1 MGRQLSR
8 RREPLAIWARRR
20 PNRRYRRVVGAMR
33 VTITALVAAGACAF
47 TSAPGL
53 RTAVLPTPFTAA
65 PAATRRRRDT
75 CHRAKDGDDDAVEDL
90 IRRARA
96 LRADAAQT
104 EAALVEETV
113 LDDESAANYAD
124 ELGLAD
130 AVLEERRK
138 EARRLAAEMLKKP
151 EDKSKWP
158 KFGGAKQ
165 PEEDANPLQGG
176 ALDNVFG
183 GPAPRFELTAER
195 MEDPELQKVVK
206 RQMVDAFDN
215 RREDEVDL
223 MFSRLWH
230 AGPIKTVKK
239 LVEAVLDA
247 QDVYQAYSDNLLS
260 DERAADEIRCCRS
273 RIRMYAKDA
282 EFLPN
287 ADGSPANDTWG
298 SLDDFIPWRW
308 RP

>member
-1 MGRQLSR
+1 
-8 RREPLAIWARRR
+8 
-20 PNRRYRRVVGAMR
+20 MR
-33 VTITALVAAGACAF
+33 VTITALVAAGAGAF
-47 TSAPGL
+47 TSAPGRHPAL
-53 RTAVLPTPFTAA
+53 LPTPFTAE
-65 PAATRRRRDT
+65 PAATRRRRGT
-75 CHRAKDGDDDAVEDL
+75 CRRAKDDDDDAVEDL

-138 EARRLAAEMLKKP
+138 EAQRLKKP
-151 EDKSKWP
+151 EEKSKWP
-158 KFGGAKQ
+158 KFGGATKEA
-165 PEEDANPLQGG
+165 PEDANPLQGG

-183 GPAPRFELTAER
+183 GPAPLFELTAER
-195 MEDPELQKVVK
+195 MEDPELQSVVR
-206 RQMVDAFDN
+206 RQMVGAFDN
-215 RREDEVDL
+215 RREDEVEL

-247 QDVYQAYSDNLLS
+247 QDVYQAYSDDLLS

>member
-1 MGRQLSR
+1 MYRLICSV
-8 RREPLAIWARRR
+8 AICASAFVAG
-20 PNRRYRRVVGAMR
+20 PQK
-33 VTITALVAAGACAF
+33 ALHSAC
-47 TSAPGL
+47 TSSN
-53 RTAVLPTPFTAA
+53 TPS
-65 PAATRRRRDT
+65 PRRRRNT
-75 CHRAKDGDDDAVEDL
+75 CRRAKADDDDAVEDL

-138 EARRLAAEMLKKP
+138 EARKLAAEMLKKP
-151 EDKSKWP
+151 EDTSKWP
-158 KFGGAKQ
+158 KFSGNKDA
-165 PEEDANPLQGG
+165 PEDENPLQGG

-195 MEDPELQKVVK
+195 MEDPELQKVVR
-206 RQMVDAFDN
+206 RQMGDAFDN
-215 RREDEVDL
+215 RREDEVEL

-239 LVEAVLDA
+239 LVEAALDA

>member
-1 MGRQLSR
+1 MYRLICFV
-8 RREPLAIWARRR
+8 AICASAYVAG
-20 PNRRYRRVVGAMR
+20 PQK
-33 VTITALVAAGACAF
+33 ALHSAC
-47 TSAPGL
+47 TSSN
-53 RTAVLPTPFTAA
+53 TPS
-65 PAATRRRRDT
+65 TRRRT
-75 CHRAKDGDDDAVEDL
+75 CRRATGDDNDAVEDL

-96 LRADAAQT
+96 LREDAAQA
-104 EAALVEETV
+104 EAAFVEETV

-138 EARRLAAEMLKKP
+138 EARKLAAEMLKKP
-151 EDKSKWP
+151 EDTSKWP
-158 KFGGAKQ
+158 KFGKEV
-165 PEEDANPLQGG
+165 PEAANPLQGG
-176 ALDNVFG
+176 VLDNVFG

-195 MEDPELQKVVK
+195 MEDPELQNVVR

-215 RREDEVDL
+215 RREDEVEL

-247 QDVYQAYSDNLLS
+247 QDVYQAYSDDLLS

>member
-1 MGRQLSR
+1 MYRLICFV
-8 RREPLAIWARRR
+8 AISARAF
-20 PNRRYRRVVGAMR
+20 VVGPHK
-33 VTITALVAAGACAF
+33 ALHSACTSNRPCRAADRRATDRRATG
-47 TSAPGL
+47 TS
-53 RTAVLPTPFTAA
+53 TPS
-65 PAATRRRRDT
+65 TRRRRDT
-75 CHRAKDGDDDAVEDL
+75 CRFAKDDDAVEDL

-138 EARRLAAEMLKKP
+138 EARKLAAEMLKKP
-151 EDKSKWP
+151 EDTSKWP
-158 KFGGAKQ
+158 KFSGSKEA
-165 PEEDANPLQGG
+165 PEDANPLQGG

-206 RQMVDAFDN
+206 RQMVGAFDN
-215 RREDEVDL
+215 RREDEVEL

-287 ADGSPANDTWG
+287 ADGSPASDTWG

>member
-1 MGRQLSR
+1 MYRLICFV
-8 RREPLAIWARRR
+8 AICASAFVAG
-20 PNRRYRRVVGAMR
+20 PQK
-33 VTITALVAAGACAF
+33 ALHSSC
-47 TSAPGL
+47 TSS
-53 RTAVLPTPFTAA
+53 TPS
-65 PAATRRRRDT
+65 PRRRRDT
-75 CHRAKDGDDDAVEDL
+75 CRRATGDDDDAVEDL

-158 KFGGAKQ
+158 KFGGSNK

-183 GPAPRFELTAER
+183 GPAPRFELTAEK

-206 RQMVDAFDN
+206 RQMVGAFDN
-215 RREDEVDL
+215 RREEEVDL

-247 QDVYQAYSDNLLS
+247 QDVYQAYADDLLS

-298 SLDDFIPWRW
+298 SLGDFIPWRW

>member
-1 MGRQLSR
+1 
-8 RREPLAIWARRR
+8 
-20 PNRRYRRVVGAMR
+20 MR

-47 TSAPGL
+47 TSAPSL
-53 RTAVLPTPFTAA
+53 HTALLPTPL
-65 PAATRRRRDT
+65 TR
-75 CHRAKDGDDDAVEDL
+75 CRANADDDDDAVEDL

-138 EARRLAAEMLKKP
+138 EARKLAAEMLKRP
-151 EDKSKWP
+151 EDTSKWP
-158 KFGGAKQ
+158 KFGGANNEA
-165 PEEDANPLQGG
+165 PEDANPLQGG

-183 GPAPRFELTAER
+183 GPAPRFELTEER

-223 MFSRLWH
+223 MFARLWH

-287 ADGSPANDTWG
+287 ADGSPASDTWG

>member
-1 MGRQLSR
+1 MYRLICFV
-8 RREPLAIWARRR
+8 AISARAFVAG
-20 PNRRYRRVVGAMR
+20 PHK
-33 VTITALVAAGACAF
+33 ALHSAC
-47 TSAPGL
+47 TSSK
-53 RTAVLPTPFTAA
+53 TPS
-65 PAATRRRRDT
+65 TRRRRNT
-75 CHRAKDGDDDAVEDL
+75 CRRAKADADDAVEDL

-138 EARRLAAEMLKKP
+138 EARKLAAEMLKQP

-158 KFGGAKQ
+158 KFSGNNEA
-165 PEEDANPLQGG
+165 PEEDDGRGLFGAALQGG
-176 ALDNVFG
+176 VLDNVFG
-183 GPAPRFELTAER
+183 GPAPRFELTAEK
-195 MEDPELQKVVK
+195 MEDPELQSVVR

-223 MFSRLWH
+223 MFARLWH

-247 QDVYQAYSDNLLS
+247 QDVYQAYSDDLLS

-287 ADGSPANDTWG
+287 ADGSPASDTWG

>member
-1 MGRQLSR
+1 MYRLICFV
-8 RREPLAIWARRR
+8 AICASAFVAG
-20 PNRRYRRVVGAMR
+20 PHK
-33 VTITALVAAGACAF
+33 ALHCAC
-47 TSAPGL
+47 TSSK
-53 RTAVLPTPFTAA
+53 TPS
-65 PAATRRRRDT
+65 TRRRREVT
-75 CHRAKDGDDDAVEDL
+75 CRRAKDGDDDAVEDL

-113 LDDESAANYAD
+113 LEDESAANYAD

-151 EDKSKWP
+151 EDQSKWP
-158 KFGGAKQ
+158 RFGKEA
-165 PEEDANPLQGG
+165 PEDDNPLQGG

-195 MEDPELQKVVK
+195 MEDPELQKVVR
-206 RQMVDAFDN
+206 RQLVDAFDN

-223 MFSRLWH
+223 MFARLWH

-247 QDVYQAYSDNLLS
+247 QDVYQAYSDDLLS

-287 ADGSPANDTWG
+287 PDGSPASDAWG
-298 SLDDFIPWRW
+298 SLDDFIHWRW

>member
-1 MGRQLSR
+1 MYRLICSV
-8 RREPLAIWARRR
+8 AICASAFVAG
-20 PNRRYRRVVGAMR
+20 PHK
-33 VTITALVAAGACAF
+33 ALHSAC
-47 TSAPGL
+47 TSSSN
-53 RTAVLPTPFTAA
+53 TPS
-65 PAATRRRRDT
+65 PRRRRGT
-75 CHRAKDGDDDAVEDL
+75 FRRANGDDDDAVEDL

-138 EARRLAAEMLKKP
+138 EARRLAAEMLKEP
-151 EDKSKWP
+151 EDTSKWP
-158 KFGGAKQ
+158 KFSNKEA
-165 PEEDANPLQGG
+165 PDNDNPLQGG

-183 GPAPRFELTAER
+183 GPAPRFELTAEK
-195 MEDPELQKVVK
+195 MEDPELQRVVR
-206 RQMVDAFDN
+206 RQLVDAFDN
-215 RREDEVDL
+215 RREDEVEL

-247 QDVYQAYSDNLLS
+247 QDVYQAYSNNLLS

-298 SLDDFIPWRW
+298 SLGDFIPWRW

>member
-1 MGRQLSR
+1 MYRLICFV
-8 RREPLAIWARRR
+8 AICASAFVAG
-20 PNRRYRRVVGAMR
+20 PQK
-33 VTITALVAAGACAF
+33 ALHSAC
-47 TSAPGL
+47 TSSN
-53 RTAVLPTPFTAA
+53 TPY
-65 PAATRRRRDT
+65 TRRRT
-75 CHRAKDGDDDAVEDL
+75 CRRAKDDNDAAVEDL

-96 LRADAAQT
+96 LREDAAQT

-113 LDDESAANYAD
+113 LEDESAANYAA

-158 KFGGAKQ
+158 KFSNNEA
-165 PEEDANPLQGG
+165 PEEDDGRGLFGAALQGG

-183 GPAPRFELTAER
+183 GPAPRFELTAEK
-195 MEDPELQKVVK
+195 MEDPALQSVVR

-247 QDVYQAYSDNLLS
+247 QDVYQAYSDDLLS

-287 ADGSPANDTWG
+287 PDGSPASDTWG

>member
-1 MGRQLSR
+1 
-8 RREPLAIWARRR
+8 
-20 PNRRYRRVVGAMR
+20 MR

-53 RTAVLPTPFTAA
+53 RTALLPTPFTAA
-65 PAATRRRRDT
+65 RRRRDT
-75 CHRAKDGDDDAVEDL
+75 CRRAKDDDDAVEDL

-124 ELGLAD
+124 EPGLAD

-151 EDKSKWP
+151 EDQSKWP
-158 KFGGAKQ
+158 RFGKEA
-165 PEEDANPLQGG
+165 PEDDNPLQGG

-195 MEDPELQKVVK
+195 MEDPELQRVVR

-215 RREDEVDL
+215 RREDEVEL

-247 QDVYQAYSDNLLS
+247 QDVYQAYADDLLS

-273 RIRMYAKDA
+273 RIRMYAKDS

>member
-1 MGRQLSR
+1 
-8 RREPLAIWARRR
+8 
-20 PNRRYRRVVGAMR
+20 MR

-47 TSAPGL
+47 TSAPGRHPAL
-53 RTAVLPTPFTAA
+53 LPTPFTVGAQ
-65 PAATRRRRDT
+65 RRRRDT
-75 CHRAKDGDDDAVEDL
+75 CRRAKDDADEAVEDL

-113 LDDESAANYAD
+113 LEDESAANYAG

-138 EARRLAAEMLKKP
+138 EAQRLAAEMLKQP

-158 KFGGAKQ
+158 KFSGNKEA
-165 PEEDANPLQGG
+165 PEEDDGRGLFGAALQGG
-176 ALDNVFG
+176 VLDNVFG
-183 GPAPRFELTAER
+183 GPAPRFELTAEK
-195 MEDPELQKVVK
+195 MADPELQSVVR
-206 RQMVDAFDN
+206 RQMIDAFDN

-223 MFSRLWH
+223 MFARLWH

-247 QDVYQAYSDNLLS
+247 QDVYQAYSDDLLS

-287 ADGSPANDTWG
+287 ADGSPASDTWG

>member
-1 MGRQLSR
+1 MYRLICFV
-8 RREPLAIWARRR
+8 AICASAFVAG
-20 PNRRYRRVVGAMR
+20 PQK
-33 VTITALVAAGACAF
+33 ALHSAC
-47 TSAPGL
+47 TSSN
-53 RTAVLPTPFTAA
+53 TPS
-65 PAATRRRRDT
+65 PRRRRDT
-75 CHRAKDGDDDAVEDL
+75 CRFAKDDDDAAVEDL

-96 LRADAAQT
+96 LRADAAQA

-113 LDDESAANYAD
+113 LEDESAANYAD

-138 EARRLAAEMLKKP
+138 EARKLAAEMLNKKP

-158 KFGGAKQ
+158 KFGSATSEA
-165 PEEDANPLQGG
+165 PEDALQGG
-176 ALDNVFG
+176 ALANVFG
-183 GPAPRFELTAER
+183 GPAPRFELTEEKMA
-195 MEDPELQKVVK
+195 DPALQSVVR

-247 QDVYQAYSDNLLS
+247 QDVYQAYADNLLS

-287 ADGSPANDTWG
+287 PDGSPASDTWG
-298 SLDDFIPWRW
+298 SLDDFVPWRW

>member
-1 MGRQLSR
+1 MYRLICF
-8 RREPLAIWARRR
+8 LAVCAR
-20 PNRRYRRVVGAMR
+20 AF
-33 VTITALVAAGACAF
+33 VAGPHKTMHSAC
-47 TSAPGL
+47 TSN
-53 RTAVLPTPFTAA
+53 TPS
-65 PAATRRRRDT
+65 TRRRRDT
-75 CHRAKDGDDDAVEDL
+75 CRRAKDDADDAVEDL

-96 LRADAAQT
+96 LREDAAQT

-113 LDDESAANYAD
+113 LDDESAANYAA

-138 EARRLAAEMLKKP
+138 EARRLAAELLNKKP

-158 KFGGAKQ
+158 KFSNKDA
-165 PEEDANPLQGG
+165 PEEDDGRGLFGAALQGG
-176 ALDNVFG
+176 VLDNVFG
-183 GPAPRFELTAER
+183 GPAPRFELTEEK

-223 MFSRLWH
+223 MFARLWH

-247 QDVYQAYSDNLLS
+247 QDVYQAYADDLLS

-287 ADGSPANDTWG
+287 PDGSPASDTWG

>member
-1 MGRQLSR
+1 MYRLICFV
-8 RREPLAIWARRR
+8 AICASAFVAG
-20 PNRRYRRVVGAMR
+20 PHK
-33 VTITALVAAGACAF
+33 ALHSTC
-47 TSAPGL
+47 TSS
-53 RTAVLPTPFTAA
+53 TPST
-65 PAATRRRRDT
+65 PRS
-75 CHRAKDGDDDAVEDL
+75 AKDDDDDAVEDL

-138 EARRLAAEMLKKP
+138 EARKLAAEMLKKP
-151 EDKSKWP
+151 EDTSKWP
-158 KFGGAKQ
+158 KFGKEV
-165 PEEDANPLQGG
+165 PEAANPLQGG
-176 ALDNVFG
+176 VLDNVFG

-206 RQMVDAFDN
+206 RQMVGAFDN
-215 RREDEVDL
+215 RREDEVEL
-223 MFSRLWH
+223 MFSRLWN

-247 QDVYQAYSDNLLS
+247 QDVYQAYSDDLLS

-287 ADGSPANDTWG
+287 ADGSPASDTWG
-298 SLDDFIPWRW
+298 SLGDFIPWRW

>member
-1 MGRQLSR
+1 MYRLICFV
-8 RREPLAIWARRR
+8 AICASAFVAG
-20 PNRRYRRVVGAMR
+20 PQK
-33 VTITALVAAGACAF
+33 ALHSAC
-47 TSAPGL
+47 TSSN
-53 RTAVLPTPFTAA
+53 TPS
-65 PAATRRRRDT
+65 TRRRRDT
-75 CHRAKDGDDDAVEDL
+75 CRRAKDDDDDAVEDL

-96 LRADAAQT
+96 LREDAAQT

-113 LDDESAANYAD
+113 LEDESAANYAA
-124 ELGLAD
+124 ELGMAD

-138 EARRLAAEMLKKP
+138 EARRLAAEMLNKKP

-158 KFGGAKQ
+158 KFGGANK
-165 PEEDANPLQGG
+165 PEEDDNPQGLFGAALQGG

-183 GPAPRFELTAER
+183 GPAPRFELTAEK
-195 MEDPELQKVVK
+195 MEDPALQSVVR

-247 QDVYQAYSDNLLS
+247 QDVYEAYADDLLS

-273 RIRMYAKDA
+273 RISMYAKDA

-287 ADGSPANDTWG
+287 ADGSPSSDTWG

>member
-1 MGRQLSR
+1 MYRLICFV
-8 RREPLAIWARRR
+8 AICASAFVAG
-20 PNRRYRRVVGAMR
+20 PQK
-33 VTITALVAAGACAF
+33 ALHSAC
-47 TSAPGL
+47 TSS
-53 RTAVLPTPFTAA
+53 TPS
-65 PAATRRRRDT
+65 TRRRT
-75 CHRAKDGDDDAVEDL
+75 CRRATGDDDAAVEDL

-96 LRADAAQT
+96 LREDAAQT

-113 LDDESAANYAD
+113 LEDESAANYAD

-138 EARRLAAEMLKKP
+138 EARRLAAEMLNKKP

-158 KFGGAKQ
+158 KFSGNKEAS
-165 PEEDANPLQGG
+165 EEDDGRGLFGAALQGG
-176 ALDNVFG
+176 VLDNVFG
-183 GPAPRFELTAER
+183 GPAPRFELTAEK
-195 MEDPELQKVVK
+195 MEDPELQSVVR

-223 MFSRLWH
+223 MFARLWH

-247 QDVYQAYSDNLLS
+247 QDVYQAYADDLLS

-287 ADGSPANDTWG
+287 ADGSPSSDTWG

>member
-1 MGRQLSR
+1 MGRQLSSR
-8 RREPLAIWARRR
+8 RREPLALWARRR
-20 PNRRYRRVVGAMR
+20 PNRRYRRVVASMR
-33 VTITALVAAGACAF
+33 VTITALVAAGAGAF

-53 RTAVLPTPFTAA
+53 RTALLPTPFTAA
-65 PAATRRRRDT
+65 RRRRDT
-75 CHRAKDGDDDAVEDL
+75 CRRAKDDDDAVEDL

-96 LRADAAQT
+96 LREDAAQT

-113 LDDESAANYAD
+113 LDDESAANYAA
-124 ELGLAD
+124 ELGMAD

-138 EARRLAAEMLKKP
+138 EARKLAAEMLNKKP

-158 KFGGAKQ
+158 KFGGASK
-165 PEEDANPLQGG
+165 PEEDDNPLQGG

-215 RREDEVDL
+215 RREDEVEL

-247 QDVYQAYSDNLLS
+247 QDVYQAYADDLLS

>member
-1 MGRQLSR
+1 
-8 RREPLAIWARRR
+8 
-20 PNRRYRRVVGAMR
+20 MR
-33 VTITALVAAGACAF
+33 VTITALVAAGAGAF
-47 TSAPGL
+47 TSAPRL
-53 RTAVLPTPFTAA
+53 RAA
-65 PAATRRRRDT
+65 QQP
-75 CHRAKDGDDDAVEDL
+75 CRAKDDADDAVEDL

-96 LRADAAQT
+96 LREDAAQA

-113 LDDESAANYAD
+113 LEDESAANYAD

-138 EARRLAAEMLKKP
+138 EARKLAAEMLNKKP

-158 KFGGAKQ
+158 KFSNKEA
-165 PEEDANPLQGG
+165 PEDANPLQGG

-183 GPAPRFELTAER
+183 GPAPRFELTEER
-195 MEDPELQKVVK
+195 MEDPALQSLVK

-215 RREDEVDL
+215 RREDEVEL

-247 QDVYQAYSDNLLS
+247 QDVYQAYADDLLS

-298 SLDDFIPWRW
+298 SLGDFIPWRW

>member
-1 MGRQLSR
+1 
-8 RREPLAIWARRR
+8 
-20 PNRRYRRVVGAMR
+20 MR
-33 VTITALVAAGACAF
+33 ATITALVAAGAGAF
-47 TSAPGL
+47 TSAPSL
-53 RTAVLPTPFTAA
+53 RSAQQP
-65 PAATRRRRDT
+65 
-75 CHRAKDGDDDAVEDL
+75 CRAKADDDAAVEDL

-96 LRADAAQT
+96 LRENAAQA
-104 EAALVEETV
+104 AALVEETV
-113 LDDESAANYAD
+113 LEDESAANYAD

-130 AVLEERRK
+130 AVLEERRE

-158 KFGGAKQ
+158 KFSNKDA
-165 PEEDANPLQGG
+165 PEEDDGRGLFGAALQGG

-183 GPAPRFELTAER
+183 GPAPLFELTAER
-195 MEDPELQKVVK
+195 MEDPELQSVVR
-206 RQMVDAFDN
+206 RQMVGAFDN
-215 RREDEVDL
+215 RREDEVEL

-247 QDVYQAYSDNLLS
+247 QDVYQAYSNNLLS

-298 SLDDFIPWRW
+298 SLGDFIPWRW

>member
-1 MGRQLSR
+1 MYRLICFV
-8 RREPLAIWARRR
+8 AICASAFVAG
-20 PNRRYRRVVGAMR
+20 PQK
-33 VTITALVAAGACAF
+33 ALHSAC
-47 TSAPGL
+47 TSSN
-53 RTAVLPTPFTAA
+53 TPS
-65 PAATRRRRDT
+65 PRRRRNT
-75 CHRAKDGDDDAVEDL
+75 CRRAKADDDDAVEDL

-96 LRADAAQT
+96 LRADTAQT

-113 LDDESAANYAD
+113 LEDESAANYAD

-138 EARRLAAEMLKKP
+138 EARRLAAEMLNKNP

-158 KFGGAKQ
+158 KFGGASK

-195 MEDPELQKVVK
+195 MEDAELQRVVR

-223 MFSRLWH
+223 MVSRLWH

-273 RIRMYAKDA
+273 RIRMHAKDA

-298 SLDDFIPWRW
+298 SLGDFIPWRW

>member
-1 MGRQLSR
+1 MYRLICFV
-8 RREPLAIWARRR
+8 AICAS
-20 PNRRYRRVVGAMR
+20 AF
-33 VTITALVAAGACAF
+33 VAGPHKTMHSAC
-47 TSAPGL
+47 TSS
-53 RTAVLPTPFTAA
+53 TPS
-65 PAATRRRRDT
+65 TRRRT
-75 CHRAKDGDDDAVEDL
+75 CRFAKDDDDAVEDL

-96 LRADAAQT
+96 LREDAAQA
-104 EAALVEETV
+104 EAALVGETV
-113 LDDESAANYAD
+113 LEDESAANYAD

-138 EARRLAAEMLKKP
+138 EARKLAAELLKKP
-151 EDKSKWP
+151 EAKSKWP
-158 KFGGAKQ
+158 KFSNKEAPDEDDGRGLFGA
-165 PEEDANPLQGG
+165 ALQGG

-183 GPAPRFELTAER
+183 GPAPRFELTEEK

-215 RREDEVDL
+215 RREDEVDV

-247 QDVYQAYSDNLLS
+247 QDVYQAYSDDLLS

-273 RIRMYAKDA
+273 RIRMY
-282 EFLPN
+282 L
-287 ADGSPANDTWG
+287 
-298 SLDDFIPWRW
+298 SLIHI
-308 RP
+308 

>member
-1 MGRQLSR
+1 MYRLICFV
-8 RREPLAIWARRR
+8 AICASAFVAG
-20 PNRRYRRVVGAMR
+20 PHK
-33 VTITALVAAGACAF
+33 ALHSAC
-47 TSAPGL
+47 TSSSN
-53 RTAVLPTPFTAA
+53 TPS
-65 PAATRRRRDT
+65 PRRRRGT
-75 CHRAKDGDDDAVEDL
+75 CCRAKADDNDAVEDL
-90 IRRARA
+90 IRRARE
-96 LRADAAQT
+96 LREDAAQT

-138 EARRLAAEMLKKP
+138 EAQRLKKP
-151 EDKSKWP
+151 EEKSKWP
-158 KFGGAKQ
+158 KFGGATKEA
-165 PEEDANPLQGG
+165 PEDANPLQGG

-183 GPAPRFELTAER
+183 GPAPLFELTAER
-195 MEDPELQKVVK
+195 MEDPELQSVVR
-206 RQMVDAFDN
+206 RQMVGAFDN
-215 RREDEVDL
+215 RREDEVEL

-247 QDVYQAYSDNLLS
+247 QDVYQAYSDDLLS

>member
-1 MGRQLSR
+1 MGRQLSSR
-8 RREPLAIWARRR
+8 RREPLAKLGAQAA
-20 PNRRYRRVVGAMR
+20 NRRSRRVVGLMR

-53 RTAVLPTPFTAA
+53 RTALLPTPFTAA
-65 PAATRRRRDT
+65 RRRRDT
-75 CHRAKDGDDDAVEDL
+75 CRRAKDDDDAVEDL

-113 LDDESAANYAD
+113 LDDESAANYAS
-124 ELGLAD
+124 ELGMAD
-130 AVLEERRK
+130 AVLEDRRK

-151 EDKSKWP
+151 EDKTKWP
-158 KFGGAKQ
+158 KFGGASNEA
-165 PEEDANPLQGG
+165 PEDANPLQGG

-195 MEDPELQKVVK
+195 MEDPELQRVVR
-206 RQMVDAFDN
+206 RQMVGAFDN

-223 MFSRLWH
+223 MFARLWH

-247 QDVYQAYSDNLLS
+247 QDVYQAYSDDLLS

-298 SLDDFIPWRW
+298 SLGDFIPWRW

>member
-1 MGRQLSR
+1 MYRLICFVALSARAFVAGPQTGLHRACTSNRPCRAADR
-8 RREPLAIWARRR
+8 RAT
-20 PNRRYRRVVGAMR
+20 G
-33 VTITALVAAGACAF
+33 
-47 TSAPGL
+47 TSA
-53 RTAVLPTPFTAA
+53 TSTSTPS
-65 PAATRRRRDT
+65 TRRRRAT
-75 CHRAKDGDDDAVEDL
+75 CRRAKDDDDAVEDL

-124 ELGLAD
+124 ELGMAD
-130 AVLEERRK
+130 AVLEERRR
-138 EARRLAAEMLKKP
+138 EAQKLAAEMLKKP
-151 EDKSKWP
+151 EDTRKWP
-158 KFGGAKQ
+158 KFSGNKEA
-165 PEEDANPLQGG
+165 PEEDDGRGLFGAALQGG
-176 ALDNVFG
+176 VLDNVFG

-195 MEDPELQKVVK
+195 MEDPALQSVVR
-206 RQMVDAFDN
+206 RQMIDAFDN
-215 RREDEVDL
+215 RREDEVDV

-247 QDVYQAYSDNLLS
+247 QDVYQAYSDDLLS

-287 ADGSPANDTWG
+287 ADGSPASDTWG

>member
-1 MGRQLSR
+1 MYRLICF
-8 RREPLAIWARRR
+8 LALGARAFVAGPQALHSACTSNR
-20 PNRRYRRVVGAMR
+20 PR
-33 VTITALVAAGACAF
+33 
-47 TSAPGL
+47 
-53 RTAVLPTPFTAA
+53 
-65 PAATRRRRDT
+65 PAADRRATDRRATGTSTPSPRRRRGT
-75 CHRAKDGDDDAVEDL
+75 CRFAKADDDEAVEDL

-96 LRADAAQT
+96 LRADAAQA

-113 LDDESAANYAD
+113 LEDESAANYAD

-138 EARRLAAEMLKKP
+138 EARKLAAEMLKKP
-151 EDKSKWP
+151 EDQTKWP
-158 KFGGAKQ
+158 KFGGANNKEA
-165 PEEDANPLQGG
+165 PEDPRGLFGAALQGG
-176 ALDNVFG
+176 VLDNVFG

-195 MEDPELQKVVK
+195 MEDPALQSVVR

-215 RREDEVDL
+215 RREDEVDV

-239 LVEAVLDA
+239 LLEAVLDA
-247 QDVYQAYSDNLLS
+247 QDVYQAYSDDLLS

-287 ADGSPANDTWG
+287 ADGSPASDTWG

>member
-1 MGRQLSR
+1 
-8 RREPLAIWARRR
+8 
-20 PNRRYRRVVGAMR
+20 MR
-33 VTITALVAAGACAF
+33 VTFFAIIVGASRSCGF
-47 TSAPGL
+47 VPSL
-53 RTAVLPTPFTAA
+53 RTAWQPQP
-65 PAATRRRRDT
+65 
-75 CHRAKDGDDDAVEDL
+75 CRAKDGDDEAVEDL

-96 LRADAAQT
+96 LREDAAQA

-113 LDDESAANYAD
+113 LEDESAANYAD
-124 ELGLAD
+124 ELGMAD

-138 EARRLAAEMLKKP
+138 EARKLAAEMLKKP

-158 KFGGAKQ
+158 KFGGANKEEA
-165 PEEDANPLQGG
+165 PEDPRGLFGAALQGG

-195 MEDPELQKVVK
+195 MEDPELQRVVR
-206 RQMVDAFDN
+206 RQMVGAFDN

-223 MFSRLWH
+223 MFARLWH

-247 QDVYQAYSDNLLS
+247 QDVYQAYSDDLLS

-287 ADGSPANDTWG
+287 ADGSPASDAWG

>member
-1 MGRQLSR
+1 L
-8 RREPLAIWARRR
+8 
-20 PNRRYRRVVGAMR
+20 
-33 VTITALVAAGACAF
+33 
-47 TSAPGL
+47 
-53 RTAVLPTPFTAA
+53 LPTPLKTST
-65 PAATRRRRDT
+65 PSTRRRRAT
-75 CHRAKDGDDDAVEDL
+75 FRRAKAGDDDAVEDL

-113 LDDESAANYAD
+113 LEDESAANYAA

-130 AVLEERRK
+130 AVLEARRK
-138 EARRLAAEMLKKP
+138 EARKLAAEMLKKP

-158 KFGGAKQ
+158 KFGGSNK
-165 PEEDANPLQGG
+165 PEDANPLQGG

-195 MEDPELQKVVK
+195 MEDPELQRVVR
-206 RQMVDAFDN
+206 RQLGDAFDN
-215 RREDEVDL
+215 RREDEVEL

-247 QDVYQAYSDNLLS
+247 QDVYQAYSDDLLS

>member
-1 MGRQLSR
+1 L
-8 RREPLAIWARRR
+8 
-20 PNRRYRRVVGAMR
+20 
-33 VTITALVAAGACAF
+33 
-47 TSAPGL
+47 
-53 RTAVLPTPFTAA
+53 LPTPL
-65 PAATRRRRDT
+65 TR
-75 CHRAKDGDDDAVEDL
+75 CRANADDDAVEDL

-138 EARRLAAEMLKKP
+138 EARKLAAEMLKKP

-158 KFGGAKQ
+158 KFSNKDA
-165 PEEDANPLQGG
+165 PEEDDGRGLFGAALQGG
-176 ALDNVFG
+176 VLDNVFG
-183 GPAPRFELTAER
+183 GPAPRFELTEEK
-195 MEDPELQKVVK
+195 MEDPELQSVVR
-206 RQMVDAFDN
+206 RQMVAAFDN

-247 QDVYQAYSDNLLS
+247 QDVYQAYSDDLLS

-287 ADGSPANDTWG
+287 PDGSPASDAWG

>member
-1 MGRQLSR
+1 MYRLICFVS
-8 RREPLAIWARRR
+8 ICARAF
-20 PNRRYRRVVGAMR
+20 VVGPH
-33 VTITALVAAGACAF
+33 TALHSAC
-47 TSAPGL
+47 TSSN
-53 RTAVLPTPFTAA
+53 TPS
-65 PAATRRRRDT
+65 TRRRRDT
-75 CHRAKDGDDDAVEDL
+75 CRFAKDDDAVEDL

-113 LDDESAANYAD
+113 LEDESAANYAD

-130 AVLEERRK
+130 AVLEERRR
-138 EARRLAAEMLKKP
+138 EAQRLAAEMLKQP

-158 KFGGAKQ
+158 KFGGANKE
-165 PEEDANPLQGG
+165 EEDDNPRGLFGAALQGG
-176 ALDNVFG
+176 VLDNVFG
-183 GPAPRFELTAER
+183 GPAPRFELTAEK
-195 MEDPELQKVVK
+195 MEDPELQKVVR
-206 RQMVDAFDN
+206 RQLVDAFDN
-215 RREDEVDL
+215 RREDEVEL

-247 QDVYQAYSDNLLS
+247 QDVYQAYSDDLLS